1 MKAICP
7 VCGKEFTPPDRP
19 YGGRPK
25 RYCSN
30 RCRKVYN
37 CQQYK
42 RKQHEAKV
50 AAIKARPCAFCGKD
64 FKPSLYRPA
73 QKFCSHRCWL
83 AARLAEYAAKREK
96 RKAERLAKRQRV
108 CPVCGKAFVTNPCHL
123 GAKYCSIACANRAR
137 GAERRSGRNVSAS
150 NARNAAPNITFV
162 QKRENQERSSIA
174 RVEAYLSLPA
184 AERWARRDTLTKK
197 EQAMARD
204 LWLKIKCQRPVYNS
218 AMAY

>member
-1 MKAICP
+1 MSAICP
-7 VCGKEFTPPDRP
+7 VCGKDFTPPDRP

-108 CPVCGKAFVTNPCHL
+108 CPVCGKEFVADPCHL
-123 GAKYCSIACANRAR
+123 GAKYCSVSCSNRAR
-137 GAERRSGRNVSAS
+137 AGSKPAAKPTTAPTVSQAYADS
-150 NARNAAPNITFV
+150 L
-162 QKRENQERSSIA
+162 A
-174 RVEAYLSLPA
+174 RVRAYLKLPA
-184 AERWARRDTLTKK
+184 RARWANRGMLTDTELRMA
-197 EQAMARD
+197 EQMWQNHHDGWEVRFNV
-204 LWLKIKCQRPVYNS
+204 IRH
-218 AMAY
+218 